1 VNLFGGE
8 WPLPIRVSLLRL
20 MACQWSP
27 RYLTLACRFVPNY
40 RGRMKLQQG
49 QIWKCGEE
57 YVRIVHLERLE
68 VGYKSLKSLKS
79 SEGTHQRTTKKA
91 FCRML
96 KGASLQT
103 DKVDSILK

>member
-1 VNLFGGE
+1 MR
-8 WPLPIRVSLLRL
+8 ISLLRWL
-20 MACQWSP
+20 ACQWSP
-27 RYLTLACRFVPNY
+27 RYSTLAYCFVPNY

-79 SEGTHQRTTKKA
+79 SEGTHRRTTKKA

-96 KGASLQT
+96 KGASLLT
-103 DKVDSILK
+103 DKVDSIQK